1 MFILKLLSSRGT
13 TAGLLVI
20 LLVTLVGSKDAAVNA
35 KLQTGKTVEKLAYG
49 NEPIEIVEV
58 KLSGKRIKLG
68 ESVTEAEDWLQ
79 GLSLV
84 FKNRTDKPIVFAEI
98 AFDFPETK
106 DSGPTMSY
114 RIQLGQD
121 AFTKNPVR
129 APLSVSPGASL
140 NIEVAGEYEKL
151 KAFLAQRH
159 QISSIN
165 KATIRISFIEFAD
178 GTAWGAGEMLRPDPN
193 NPKRYIPISKQ

>member
-1 MFILKLLSSRGT
+1 MVTIINLFSSRVT

-20 LLVTLVGSKDAAVNA
+20 LLVTLLGFRDAAVNA

-49 NEPIEIVEV
+49 NEPVEILEV
-58 KLSGKRIKLG
+58 KLSGKSIKLG
-68 ESVTEAEDWLQ
+68 ESVTDGDDWLK

-84 FKNRTDKPIVFAEI
+84 LKNRSDKPIVFAEI

-121 AFTKNPVR
+121 SLIKNQTR
-129 APLSVSPGASL
+129 APLRVSSGESL
-140 NIEVAGEYEKL
+140 QVEVASEYEKL
-151 KAFLAQRH
+151 KAFLANRH
-159 QISSIN
+159 QISGIN
-165 KATIRISFIEFAD
+165 KATVRISFIQFAD

-193 NPKRYIPISKQ
+193 NPNRYVPISN